1 MFLSQ
6 PALVCLLLPWPGVV
20 AAVALATCAALP
32 KLLWQPK
39 GSGALSHL
47 RSSIAA
53 AVPHDASDAEGWRF
67 NLASSIYWNFI
78 YPFLFGSPLLV
89 ALCCF
94 LKPRVCLP
102 LIGCWVLHNRVLH
115 RPDLADGQPWAHF
128 AKHDWGIVTLRRF
141 LRLRFHVSKIL
152 REHPPNKPVVIGVHP
167 HGVAADYRVAMD
179 GML

>member
-67 NLASSIYWNFI
+67 NLASSIYWNFV

-89 ALCCF
+89 A
-94 LKPRVCLP
+94 PSVP
-102 LIGCWVLHNRVLH
+102 PADRVLGTGGPVCTPH
-115 RPDLADGQPWAHF
+115 LLLRVQRKPLALAACWA
-128 AKHDWGIVTLRRF
+128 GETSYRSTV
-141 LRLRFHVSKIL
+141 
-152 REHPPNKPVVIGVHP
+152 PN
-167 HGVAADYRVAMD
+167 A
-179 GML
+179 